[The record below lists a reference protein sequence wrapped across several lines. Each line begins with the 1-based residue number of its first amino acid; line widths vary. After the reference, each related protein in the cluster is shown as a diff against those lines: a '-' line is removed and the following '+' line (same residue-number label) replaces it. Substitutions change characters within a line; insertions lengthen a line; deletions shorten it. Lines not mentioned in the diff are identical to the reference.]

1 MDNNRLV
8 DNRMYHHDFKDRVM
22 NYQGIS
28 ALSRDVSKKSL
39 AEVNKITHIQPAKVM
54 L

>member
-1 MDNNRLV
+1 MANRLV
-8 DNRMYHHDFKDRVM
+8 EQRMYHHDVKNKVM

-28 ALSRDVSKKSL
+28 ALSRDTSKKSL
-39 AEVNKITHIQPAKVM
+39 ADANKISFIQPSKIM